1 MVCHGIAY
9 IVLGC
14 WIDANDNIYIEN
26 LAVDEKQCPP
36 YCRRVG
42 GGVYPFLS
50 SALLITPVHVL
61 FVSKGTY

>member
-42 GGVYPFLS
+42 GGGVP
-50 SALLITPVHVL
+50 L
-61 FVSKGTY
+61 FVIRPSNNSCSCFVRF